1 MRAHTRARTRT
12 RTPRDEVATRGVRA
26 CVRVRACV
34 CACVCVC
41 VRACVR
47 VGLLYVP
54 VRPVR
59 ADLGTGGPLGPAS
72 MGREAAGRRRRL
84 QGSGSGSRVE
94 RPLQGAVSRE
104 LRGEEHW
111 DERCAASASGGKE
124 SVPPR
129 GTGRRGSGAPGR
141 GGPEKP
147 WGAARAGKALRA
159 CLLGRF
165 PTLPPRSRAGR
176 LAGAQPAALPGARR
190 SVGSPGAQRPR
201 RGLCPGRPGRRRP
214 PTPRRPAAG
223 HLLGPRRMQ
232 AESIQAVWS
241 RMCTHGAPAD
251 SGPGRCGPV
260 WVV

>member
-1 MRAHTRARTRT
+1 
-12 RTPRDEVATRGVRA
+12 VRA
-26 CVRVRACV
+26 CVRACGAPI
-34 CACVCVC
+34 CACQ
-41 VRACVR
+41 
-47 VGLLYVP
+47 
-54 VRPVR
+54 

-104 LRGEEHW
+104 LREKERW

-129 GTGRRGSGAPGR
+129 GTGRRGAGSPGR

-176 LAGAQPAALPGARR
+176 LAGHCPPRCQERAARSDPPGRCSRAAGYVPGGPVGDAPPLRAGRRLAICWDRVGCRR
-190 SVGSPGAQRPR
+190 SPSR
-201 RGLCPGRPGRRRP
+201 RCGGGCARTGRRRI
-214 PTPRRPAAG
+214 RALAG
-223 HLLGPRRMQ
+223 
-232 AESIQAVWS
+232 V
-241 RMCTHGAPAD
+241 
-251 SGPGRCGPV
+251 GRCG
-260 WVV
+260 WCRSS